1 MLVKEFSLRKVQS
14 VEQIEEELDI
24 LGVNLN
30 QDSMREAD
38 LPPKLKS
45 FFILRLLEEPSFDE
59 TANMGGTSTLK
70 FACDSDKERT

>member
-1 MLVKEFSLRKVQS
+1 MHS

-30 QDSMREAD
+30 QDSIRVDD

-45 FFILRLLEEPSFDE
+45 FFVLRLSEEPSFNE
-59 TANMGGTSTLK
+59 TANMGPSNHK